1 MSRSATQD
9 LVALSRG
16 QHTELMAIG
25 IGHDHPADLAL
36 ADVDA
41 SRPEGDETVD
51 LRLLITVDG
60 WSEVEMQPVLP
71 GLRRQWRT
79 APGDLRTAARR
90 ANRGLLVLIPDQRPA
105 QRFAPEVPDL
115 LRTVARKR
123 SDESAVGEEVVARL
137 DDAELVAFGVCEHNM
152 TLLRALTNVDV
163 PGAESERPRHRLLL
177 VLEGRARQIEVHLVL
192 AGLLLLGWKKS
203 DPEPGVIARQERN
216 AVVGVVGHLPAQD
229 AGPEARE
236 TERVVRIEAER
247 DEGDK
252 SFRSAPPIC

>member
-1 MSRSATQD
+1 MTESLPPERLCGWPATRD

-25 IGHDHPADLAL
+25 IGHDHPADLTL

-71 GLRRQWRT
+71 GLRHQWRT
-79 APGDLRTAARR
+79 APGDLRTAPRR
-90 ANRGLLVLIPDQRPA
+90 AHSGPLAPSPDQRPA

-123 SDESAVGEEVVARL
+123 SDESA
-137 DDAELVAFGVCEHNM
+137 
-152 TLLRALTNVDV
+152 
-163 PGAESERPRHRLLL
+163 
-177 VLEGRARQIEVHLVL
+177 I
-192 AGLLLLGWKKS
+192 
-203 DPEPGVIARQERN
+203 
-216 AVVGVVGHLPAQD
+216 
-229 AGPEARE
+229 
-236 TERVVRIEAER
+236 
-247 DEGDK
+247 
-252 SFRSAPPIC
+252 

>member
-1 MSRSATQD
+1 MPGD
-9 LVALSRG
+9 LVALSGG

-41 SRPEGDETVD
+41 SRPEGDETID
-51 LRLLITVDG
+51 LPVLITADG

-71 GLRRQWRT
+71 GLRPHRLT

-90 ANRGLLVLIPDQRPA
+90 ANRGLEVPIPDQRPA

-123 SDESAVGEEVVARL
+123 SDETAVGEEVVVRP
-137 DDAELVAFGVCEHNM
+137 DDAELVAFGICEHNM
-152 TLLRALTNVDV
+152 TLLRALTDVDV

-192 AGLLLLGWKKS
+192 AGLLLLSWKKS
-203 DPEPGVIARQERN
+203 D
-216 AVVGVVGHLPAQD
+216 
-229 AGPEARE
+229 
-236 TERVVRIEAER
+236 
-247 DEGDK
+247 
-252 SFRSAPPIC
+252 

>member
-1 MSRSATQD
+1 
-9 LVALSRG
+9 
-16 QHTELMAIG
+16 MAIG

-71 GLRRQWRT
+71 GLRHHWRT

-90 ANRGLLVLIPDQRPA
+90 ADRGLLVLVPDQRPA

-137 DDAELVAFGVCEHNM
+137 DDAELVAFGVGEHDM
-152 TLLRALTNVDV
+152 TLLRALTDVDV

-177 VLEGRARQIEVHLVL
+177 VIEGRARQIEVHLVR
-192 AGLLLLGWKKS
+192 AGLLLLGRKKS
-203 DPEPGVIARQERN
+203 DPEPGVIARQERD
-216 AVVGVVGHLPAQD
+216 AVEGVVGHLPAQD

-247 DEGDK
+247 EEVR
-252 SFRSAPPIC
+252 SHPAPHLRSADSQPQTGHVLLAH